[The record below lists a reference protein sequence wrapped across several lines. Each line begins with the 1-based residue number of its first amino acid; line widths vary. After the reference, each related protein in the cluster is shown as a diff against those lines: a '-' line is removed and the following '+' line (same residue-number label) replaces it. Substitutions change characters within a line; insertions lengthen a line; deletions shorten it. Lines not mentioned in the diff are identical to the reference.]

1 MDVRINNTQTA
12 HSGSVYSRDYV
23 IDYTSLE
30 RDDLIGNTRYYT
42 KANGQSYA
50 ELTYD
55 AWGMPESPNKLL
67 NNDHGNYVYATYTGH
82 IFDTTLDIYF
92 AEARFYDA
100 NTRTWLAMDPIKS
113 GGNWYQY
120 CYSSPVVYYDPDGE
134 SALAILALLAKP
146 VLAALGGMAIGGVVG
161 AGSTL
166 ITELT
171 DEAPGVNWRTVG
183 ENALRVAGDGGFLGI
198 AYYISPISA
207 TIGLGSQFVAD
218 MIAGGQLS
226 SLESYTGS
234 AFGSSIGNLATAIG
248 GPIIG
253 ATMGSAVATF
263 TGQELENFWGVND
276 RNQIRILF
284 NTALSGYIGFKTG
297 SFMYSKVASS
307 IANTTNFA
315 FFKYTISVLGNKG
328 NILDSLA
335 DLAAGGIGGTGIGA
349 QNIFEKIYVPILK
362 KITELFSRYTGCEAN

>member
-1 MDVRINNTQTA
+1 MRMGVLGLPFLFVAKGNLEKYADFLGNIKYLYYNKNSERASVKARNGEVPPGQNVDEDGNIVNN
-12 HSGSVYSRDYV
+12 D
-23 IDYTSLE
+23 
-30 RDDLIGNTRYYT
+30 GNTPPGLNRRK
-42 KANGQSYA
+42 KA
-50 ELTYD
+50 D
-55 AWGMPESPNKLL
+55 KPENPNKLL

-234 AFGSSIGNLATAIG
+234 AFGSSIGN
-248 GPIIG
+248 P
-253 ATMGSAVATF
+253 
-263 TGQELENFWGVND
+263 
-276 RNQIRILF
+276 
-284 NTALSGYIGFKTG
+284 
-297 SFMYSKVASS
+297 
-307 IANTTNFA
+307 
-315 FFKYTISVLGNKG
+315 
-328 NILDSLA
+328 
-335 DLAAGGIGGTGIGA
+335 
-349 QNIFEKIYVPILK
+349 
-362 KITELFSRYTGCEAN
+362 